1 MTPPGAI
8 GSYRGRMRTFRLL
21 PGAAW
26 TRADV
31 AVAVVVYVVT
41 VVTTVASE
49 GRWETGT
56 VTIAAVACGMLALRR
71 AYPFLTL
78 VITAVAAEAY
88 LVLMHGGVLV
98 LAAPLVALYTVAEST
113 SSGRAL
119 TIGILGVAAF
129 LSVHE
134 LFKPTAWLGA
144 ENLALAAF
152 GGVALA
158 AGHAARSRR
167 AYLAEV
173 EARAAHAEADRD
185 AEAARRVA
193 EERLRIARDLH
204 DDIGQYLALIHVQAK
219 VADHLLDAEPGP
231 ARAAIGHVREASRTA
246 LGQLSDTVALLRRP
260 DEPGVAPEVLF
271 GDLLARFRRAGLLIT
286 ERVDGA
292 VESVPVATGRTAY
305 RVLQES
311 LTNVCRHAGPTAVD
325 VALTCSPGQLSITVE
340 NRAGPSSPARIS
352 DTGHGLV
359 GMRERITAVG
369 GRFSAGP
376 LSDGGFRVSADLP
389 IGAA

>member
-1 MTPPGAI
+1 
-8 GSYRGRMRTFRLL
+8 MRELRIQ
-21 PGAAW
+21 GVGAW

-49 GRWETGT
+49 GRWDVGT

-71 AYPFLTL
+71 AHPFLTL

-88 LVLMHGGVLV
+88 LILMHGGVGVLV
-98 LAAPLVALYTVAEST
+98 LAAPLIALYTVAEST

-134 LFKPTAWLGA
+134 LVKPTAWLGA

-158 AGHAARSRR
+158 AGHASRSRR
-167 AYLAEV
+167 AYLAEL

-185 AEAARRVA
+185 AEAARRVT

-231 ARAAIGHVREASRTA
+231 AREAIGHVREASRTA
-246 LGQLSDTVALLRRP
+246 LAELSDTVALLRRP
-260 DEPGVAPEVLF
+260 DEPAVAPAVLLD
-271 GDLLARFRRAGLLIT
+271 DLLARFRRAGLRIT
-286 ERVDGA
+286 ARLDGA
-292 VESVPVATGRTAY
+292 IELVPAATGRTAY

-311 LTNVCRHAGPTAVD
+311 LTNVCRHAGPTDVD
-325 VALTCSPGQLSITVE
+325 VAVTCSTSQLSITVE
-340 NRAGPSSPARIS
+340 NRAGPSAPTRLTDA
-352 DTGHGLV
+352 GHGLI

-389 IGAA
+389 MDMA

>member
-271 GDLLARFRRAGLLIT
+271 GDAASPIPPGGPADHRTSGRRCRVRAGGDGPHRVPGAPGVPDERLSARGPDRRRRRADLLAGSAEHHGGEPGGSVLACPDLRHGPRTGGDARADHRGRR
-286 ERVDGA
+286 
-292 VESVPVATGRTAY
+292 SVLRRP
-305 RVLQES
+305 
-311 LTNVCRHAGPTAVD
+311 P
-325 VALTCSPGQLSITVE
+325 
-340 NRAGPSSPARIS
+340 
-352 DTGHGLV
+352 
-359 GMRERITAVG
+359 
-369 GRFSAGP
+369 
-376 LSDGGFRVSADLP
+376 
-389 IGAA
+389 